1 MSETI
6 TIARPYA
13 KAIFEHAQHA
23 NQCATWSNILNALAM
38 ALLTPEARSFIAN
51 PGSTKEAHLMLLD
64 AVVAAA
70 SKDEQT
76 PAHELLALL
85 VENKRIGL
93 LPDIKVIFDS
103 LRQEA
108 EKTIKVQV
116 QSFSPL
122 STTQQKAL
130 IEQLSQRL
138 KREVELE
145 QSIDSSL
152 LGGAIIHAGDLV
164 IDGSVRGKLNKLA
177 NSLAV

>member
-13 KAIFEHAQHA
+13 KAIFEYAQHSA
-23 NQCATWSNILNALAM
+23 NCAVWSNILNALAM
-38 ALLTPEARSFIAN
+38 ALLTSEAQAFISN
-51 PGSTKEAHLMLLD
+51 PASTKEAQLDLLE
-64 AVVAAA
+64 AVVAKA
-70 SKDEQT
+70 SQDEHKA
-76 PAHELLALL
+76 AHELLVLL
-85 VENKRIGL
+85 VENKRLGL
-93 LPDIKVIFDS
+93 LPDIHVIFER

-122 STTQQKAL
+122 SAEQQKAL

-145 QSIDSSL
+145 QYIDSSL

-164 IDGSVRGKLNKLA
+164 IDGSVRGKLNKLS
-177 NSLAV
+177 NNLLA

>member
-13 KAIFEHAQHA
+13 KAVFEHAKHA
-23 NQCATWSNILNALAM
+23 NQCAAWSNILNALAI
-38 ALLTPEARSFIAN
+38 ALLTPEAQAFISN

-64 AVVAAA
+64 AVVSAA
-70 SKDEQT
+70 SEAEQT
-76 PAHELLALL
+76 AAHQLLSLL
-85 VENKRIGL
+85 VENKRVGL

-108 EKTIKVQV
+108 EKTITVQV

-122 STTQQKAL
+122 SIAQQNAL
-130 IEQLSQRL
+130 IAQLSQRL
-138 KREVELE
+138 QRQVALE
-145 QSIDSSL
+145 QSVDASL